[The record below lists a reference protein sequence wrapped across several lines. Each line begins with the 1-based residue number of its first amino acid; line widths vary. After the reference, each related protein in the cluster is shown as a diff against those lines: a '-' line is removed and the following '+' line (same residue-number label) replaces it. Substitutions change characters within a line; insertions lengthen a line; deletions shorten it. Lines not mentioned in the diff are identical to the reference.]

1 MAVEP
6 KAPFVQTRY
15 PDFPRYPHYLTSDDR
30 VLRHV
35 WSDIGRWAASLIRII
50 GESDTRTIFFVTE
63 DQQGSIQVDGRIRV
77 AEVGVSVTPV
87 AGDMRYNTSTNKH
100 QGYNGTSWNDF
111 Y

>member
-1 MAVEP
+1 MGC
-6 KAPFVQTRY
+6 FSYSYYRRIRY
-15 PDFPRYPHYLTSDDR
+15 TNNFLC
-30 VLRHV
+30 
-35 WSDIGRWAASLIRII
+35 
-50 GESDTRTIFFVTE
+50 TE
-63 DQQGSIQVDGRIRV
+63 DEQGSIQVDGRIRV